1 LATTLSTG
9 HNNAG
14 ANDISVEA
22 DMYKANKEF
31 QNAPAHTRDYDMS
44 FGRSGTLGK
53 TMGGSNYNTGNP
65 GSGGAGAG
73 ERVLRL

>member
-1 LATTLSTG
+1 
-9 HNNAG
+9 
-14 ANDISVEA
+14 
-22 DMYKANKEF
+22 MYKANKEF